1 MKKNKKLLMSF
12 LALNALIPTY
22 LKGAE
27 TPLSLKYD
35 KLYNKITKNI
45 ELGKSND
52 DSYRL
57 LEKVLNQIIPR
68 EAGETIHWKMQ
79 NIIQCQLLTAGRRS
93 LIRVPIMKWQMHS
106 GLRVCLLK
114 ASWLLLWPVII
125 M

>member
-57 LEKVLNQIIPR
+57 LEKVLNQRNR
-68 EAGETIHWKMQ
+68 ELKDLYLQSDYIVKPEYLEWQVFLNTYYTERSRGDNTLENAKYYSS
-79 NIIQCQLLTAGRRS
+79 CTAIGKKY
-93 LIRVPIMKWQMHS
+93 LYHS
-106 GLRVCLLK
+106 
-114 ASWLLLWPVII
+114 
-125 M
+125 